1 MSDWRLSENSTI
13 YKEALKAT
21 KSIHSPAVG
30 FVKPQEI
37 TGRTTEVQFKQNNTI
52 IQLLLKLT
60 EEVENLKIAIK
71 KLETAKGKEI
81 TQPNDLSNYLDQIQ
95 QQLQKLSL
103 GEPSKPAVPK
113 PKSKLFVF
121 KNPKKIFE
129 AEKKKAA

>member
-1 MSDWRLSENSTI
+1 MSDWRLSANSTI

-21 KSIHSPAVG
+21 ETIHPPVVG
-30 FVKPQEI
+30 FVRPQDI

-60 EEVENLKIAIK
+60 EEVEDLKVAVK
-71 KLETAKGKEI
+71 RLETVKGKEVI
-81 TQPNDLSNYLDQIQ
+81 QPDDLSDSLDQIQ

-103 GEPSKPAVPK
+103 GESSKPVVPK
-113 PKSKLFVF
+113 LKGKLFVL
-121 KNPKKIFE
+121 KNPKEIFE

>member
-1 MSDWRLSENSTI
+1 MSNWRFSANSTI

-21 KSIHSPAVG
+21 ESIQPSAIG
-30 FVKPQEI
+30 FVRPQDI

-60 EEVENLKIAIK
+60 EEVDDLKIAVK
-71 KLETAKGKEI
+71 KIETAKGKEV
-81 TQPNDLSNYLDQIQ
+81 TQPDDLSDSLDQIQ

-103 GEPSKPAVPK
+103 GESSKPAVPK
-113 PKSKLFVF
+113 TKGKLFVL
-121 KNPKKIFE
+121 KNPKEIFE